1 MRSESDKGEKLDVLM
16 LEDNPADARLNLQKL
31 GETGFEIACDVTR
44 SSDEFKHQIQ
54 SHSYAL
60 ILGDYRIPNWTG
72 LDAIRWLRG
81 SGINLPFVLV
91 TGTLGDELAIEC

>member
-1 MRSESDKGEKLDVLM
+1 MTWSNFHLSMSSENNNRKKLNVLM
-16 LEDNPADARLNLQKL
+16 LEDNPADARLNLHKL
-31 GETGFEIACDVTR
+31 GETGFEICCDVART
-44 SSDEFKHQIQ
+44 SDEFTHQILA
-54 SHSYAL
+54 HSYAL

-91 TGTLGDELAIEC
+91 